1 MLLYFLYRTKLICR
15 CESFHYQRS
24 SISRFKFEI
33 QRISKSVFSKCL
45 VPRCV
50 KMWIFNF
57 FSIYQNTSFSRFS
70 TLVQFHWDKI
80 HLKMTLPEDPRPCER
95 TSTISVDFLRD
106 FQGPCK
112 KSSVSR
118 RTWGLSPAIVSD
130 DSSSILPR
138 TRCTWCYLSLR
149 HSPRHRGSI
158 SNQLITLH
166 VCVTT
171 TVPLFVWKQT
181 QPSTRR
187 DAQAVKFDVG
197 ISALEPR
204 QLIKVFLLYQG
215 FFEISSTFSFLYV
228 WKDKR
233 KLLINKLLFKDWK
246 TLLNPMFP
254 VVLNYDNFFI
264 TLGFL
269 QNFSLFFT
277 FFRIFKMIFTL

>member
-1 MLLYFLYRTKLICR
+1 MR
-15 CESFHYQRS
+15 
-24 SISRFKFEI
+24 
-33 QRISKSVFSKCL
+33 
-45 VPRCV
+45 
-50 KMWIFNF
+50 IFNF
-57 FSIYQNTSFSRFS
+57 FSIYQDTSFSRF
-70 TLVQFHWDKI
+70 
-80 HLKMTLPEDPRPCER
+80 PRLCNFTGIKFTWR
-95 TSTISVDFLRD
+95 RL
-106 FQGPCK
+106 
-112 KSSVSR
+112 SR
-118 RTWGLSPAIVSD
+118 
-130 DSSSILPR
+130 SILD
-138 TRCTWCYLSLR
+138 LANELR
-149 HSPRHRGSI
+149 QFQPTSCAIFKDFAKSPRYLTYLKATTGNRFRWLQFDTSSHAVYAVLFKPSPLPHHRGSI

-246 TLLNPMFP
+246 S
-254 VVLNYDNFFI
+254 Y
-264 TLGFL
+264 
-269 QNFSLFFT
+269 
-277 FFRIFKMIFTL
+277 